1 MVNVKS
7 PQKLVDVLKPTKSS
21 PGSPSPKGSPRSPRI
36 RTEQQRESQVLI
48 ENFFRE
54 QNIKLEKGE
63 CTLSQ
68 PLLQTKVLPG
78 IYNF

>member
-54 QNIKLEKGE
+54 QNITGINLLFKIQQKLLEN
-63 CTLSQ
+63 
-68 PLLQTKVLPG
+68 V
-78 IYNF
+78 